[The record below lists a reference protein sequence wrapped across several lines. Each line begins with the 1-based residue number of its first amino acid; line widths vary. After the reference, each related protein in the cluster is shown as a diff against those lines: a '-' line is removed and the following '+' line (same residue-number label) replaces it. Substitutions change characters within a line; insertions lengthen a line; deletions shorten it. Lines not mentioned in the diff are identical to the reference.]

1 MLVLR
6 RLHLYTMSKLSTLQA
21 AWTELYKTRLP
32 QLAKARDGAQDKW
45 PVYLDHCFARIIL
58 DNAVGRDQPWAGVVK
73 APATKNMTEQQL
85 QDAIHLGN
93 EIAEGKADL
102 VELDERSLELR
113 GKKSKASVPAAKKR
127 KHHSPQEKDD
137 AASGAAKPVKAS
149 KKAVDSPDIRKHFK
163 QQPKNQAKTGDII
176 TLNDNSAELDEA
188 RTMIANSPDLTAFR
202 KEVLTL
208 LTYVPKGHYTTY
220 GAMSDHISSTTHKTC
235 ARAIGNAMR
244 NNPYAPQV
252 PCHRVL
258 AGDGRIGGFGGDWG
272 EQGKHAD
279 KKVKLLAEE
288 GVKFDSNGKVKG
300 PVFRAFGTLMK

>member
-1 MLVLR
+1 
-6 RLHLYTMSKLSTLQA
+6 MSNLSTLQA

-85 QDAIHLGN
+85 QDAIRLGN
-93 EIAEGKADL
+93 EIADGKANL

-113 GKKSKASVPAAKKR
+113 GKKSKASISTAKKR
-127 KHHSPQEKDD
+127 KHDSSQEKDD
-137 AASGAAKPVKAS
+137 AASGAVKPVKAS

-163 QQPKNQAKTGDII
+163 QETSTIKAEDITTI
-176 TLNDNSAELDEA
+176 NEDPAELDEA
-188 RTMIANSPDLTAFR
+188 RAMIATSPDLTPFR

-208 LTYVPKGHYTTY
+208 LTYVPRGHYTTY
-220 GAMSDHISSTTHKTC
+220 GAMSDHISSTSHKTC

-279 KKVKLLAEE
+279 KKMNLLAEE
-288 GVKFDSNGKVKG
+288 GVRFDSNGKVKG
-300 PVFRAFGTLMK
+300 RVFRAFGGETKK